1 MEFWQE
7 PINVSSTRILR
18 DAIFSEIFSK
28 QTANM
33 AVKLLEIIGAIG
45 PSLYLFLSLIW
56 TVAFLI
62 ED

>member
-1 MEFWQE
+1 M
-7 PINVSSTRILR
+7 TTKR